1 MLTEQQRIQ
10 ACVAAIASTA
20 DLHPGIVIVHHVPSQ
35 SVAYMSRWGL
45 ELLGVSADELLGM
58 GADYH
63 QRFFN
68 PEDAAEYAPKIWALV
83 EQNDFG
89 QVTSFFQQVRT
100 RDSPDWSLYL
110 SAVRLILRDDHGRPL
125 LLLSYSCAIDPS
137 SHVPLKVQR
146 LVDENNFLLQ
156 HAATFASLT
165 GREREVLRLLAL
177 GHSAPEIAE
186 TLFISVQTA
195 ETHRRNIRRKLGA
208 ESVFEL
214 SEYARAFD
222 LI

>member
-1 MLTEQQRIQ
+1 MSTEPNRI
-10 ACVAAIASTA
+10 AAAVAAVASTA
-20 DLHPGIVIVHHVPSQ
+20 DLHPGILIVHHIPSQ

-45 ELLGVSADELLGM
+45 ELLGISFDELLAM

-68 PEDAAEYAPKIWALV
+68 PEDSAEYAPRIWALV

-100 RDSPDWSLYL
+100 LNSPDWSLYL
-110 SAVRLILRDDHGRPL
+110 TAVRLLLRDDNGRPL

-137 SHVPLKVQR
+137 SHIPLKVQR
-146 LVDENNFLLQ
+146 LVDENNFLRQ
-156 HAATFASLT
+156 HATTYASLS

-177 GHSAPEIAE
+177 GHSAPEIAS
-186 TLFISVQTA
+186 TLFISAQTA
-195 ETHRRNIRRKLGA
+195 ETHRRNIRQKLGA
-208 ESVFEL
+208 ESAFEL
-214 SEYARAFD
+214 GQFARAFD

>member
-1 MLTEQQRIQ
+1 MTIEQQRVQ
-10 ACVAAIASTA
+10 ACIRTIASTA
-20 DLHPGIVIVHHVPSQ
+20 DLHPGILIVHHIPSQ
-35 SVAYMSRWGL
+35 TVVYMSRRGL
-45 ELLGVSADELLGM
+45 EMLGISFDELLALGT
-58 GADYH
+58 DYH

-68 PEDAAEYAPKIWALV
+68 PGDAAEYAPKIWALV
-83 EQNDFG
+83 EQNDFA

-100 RDSPDWSLYL
+100 IESPDWSLYL
-110 SAVRLILRDDHGRPL
+110 SAVRLLLRDDNDRPL

-137 SHVPLKVQR
+137 SHIPLKVQR
-146 LVDENNFLLQ
+146 LVDENNFLRQ

-177 GHSAPEIAE
+177 GHSAPEIAAQ
-186 TLFISVQTA
+186 LFISPQTA
-195 ETHRRNIRRKLGA
+195 ETHRRNVRQKLGA
-208 ESVFEL
+208 TTAFEL